1 MMGNNNKQ
9 IHLLCKFVL
18 ALLVLIN
25 ASMSFAQV
33 VPSVK
38 ISQDSTQIGDVIDI
52 QIKLIVP
59 AEIVIKGIDF
69 SPYLSI
75 ENKIYASDTVF
86 LDKFADVDVLDFGG
100 WKHSDISQPIDVS
113 KLNIKSE
120 NGKQVI
126 TNTIKLAIYN
136 MGSFE
141 IPAPQLLAEKEV
153 DVLPTE
159 SPTLVVSLPNSVL
172 NQDSL
177 SINPIKDIIREEANL
192 SDYLIYLYILG
203 GVLLMALVGYYFYKN
218 RNKKVEV
225 VEEETPIILLPH
237 EKALNALA
245 DLDKMQLWQIGQVKE
260 YQSQLTGIIRQYLED
275 RYQIAAPEMT
285 TDEISNALRNLDFD
299 QRHTGT
305 LRDILQIAD
314 LVKFAKA
321 IPEQDVHSRF
331 MTMAVDF
338 VEKTKMV
345 TT

>member
-1 MMGNNNKQ
+1 MMDKFNIKVNFLYKY
-9 IHLLCKFVL
+9 LLITFMMIIGHVTFC
-18 ALLVLIN
+18 
-25 ASMSFAQV
+25 QV

-38 ISQDSTQIGDVIDI
+38 ISQDSTQIGDVFDV
-52 QIKLIVP
+52 QIKIMVP
-59 AEIVIKGIDF
+59 SDVVIKGIDF
-69 SPYLSI
+69 APYLAI
-75 ENKIYASDTVF
+75 ENKIYTSDTVF
-86 LDKFADVDVLDFGG
+86 LDKYADVDVLDFGS

-113 KLNIKSE
+113 KLNILSE

-126 TNTIKLAIYN
+126 TNTIKMAIYN

-141 IPAPQLLAEKEV
+141 IPAPQLLSEKEA
-153 DVLPTE
+153 DVLPTV
-159 SPTLVVSLPNSVL
+159 SPTLVVSLPNNVL

-203 GVLLMALVGYYFYKN
+203 GVLVMVLIGYYFYKN
-218 RNKKVEV
+218 RNKQVEV
-225 VEEETPIILLPH
+225 IEVEAPVILLPH

-275 RYQIAAPEMT
+275 RYHIAAPEMT
-285 TDEISNALRNLDFD
+285 TDEISNSLRNLDFD
-299 QRHTGT
+299 QRHTGV

-321 IPEQDVHSRF
+321 IPEQDVHSKF

-338 VEKTKMV
+338 VEKTKTV

>member
-1 MMGNNNKQ
+1 MMGKHNIQVRFLFKS
-9 IHLLCKFVL
+9 ILIFLLS
-18 ALLVLIN
+18 IN
-25 ASMSFAQV
+25 AKLSFSQI

-38 ISQDSTQIGDVIDI
+38 ISQDSTQIGDVIDV

-59 AEIVIKGIDF
+59 ADVIIKGIDF
-69 SPYLSI
+69 APYRAI
-75 ENKIYASDTVF
+75 DNKIYASDTVF
-86 LDKFADVDVLDFGG
+86 LDKYADVDIIDFGA

-113 KLNIKSE
+113 KLNILNE
-120 NGKQVI
+120 DGKQII

-141 IPAPQLLAEKEV
+141 IPSPQLLAEKEV
-153 DVLPTE
+153 DVLPTV
-159 SPTLVVSLPNSVL
+159 SPTLIVTLPNSIL
-172 NQDSL
+172 NQDSIAL
-177 SINPIKDIIREEANL
+177 NPIKDIIREEANL

-218 RNKKVEV
+218 RKKAIEI

-237 EKALNALA
+237 EKALNALT
-245 DLDKMQLWQIGQVKE
+245 DLDKMQLWQSGQVKE

-275 RYQIAAPEMT
+275 RYHIAALEMT

-321 IPEQDVHSRF
+321 MPTQDVHSRF

-338 VEKTKMV
+338 VEKTKTA